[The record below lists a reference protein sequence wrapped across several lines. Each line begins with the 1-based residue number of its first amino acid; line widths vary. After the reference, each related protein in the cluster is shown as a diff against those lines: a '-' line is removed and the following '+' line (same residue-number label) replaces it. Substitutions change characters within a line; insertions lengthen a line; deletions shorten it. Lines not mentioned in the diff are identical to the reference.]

1 MSSEPMFY
9 VNKKKGRRRTVAAAV
24 ASEAAAFS
32 SGAATSSSAD
42 TSHPARDQERNTGRR
57 GLEPRRRGCLHLE
70 RVYAIWRGERR
81 GLGQSRSGDEQ
92 AASSAVV
99 RSASTAA
106 ELGRA
111 QTPLL
116 EAGAG
121 SENRGPGT
129 LGLGLVS
136 ALPGCTGLKLRGFS
150 TDARGARWWRLPVVS
165 YAYGCGVASILLGLL
180 QPHALSLSRIVT
192 ASGEWPTRPPR
203 PTHPRSPTQ
212 EKIE

>member
-1 MSSEPMFY
+1 MSSMFFI
-9 VNKKKGRRRTVAAAV
+9 KKKRRRGVVGAV

-42 TSHPARDQERNTGRR
+42 TSNPARDQERHQKARARTAVGEKSASRAS
-57 GLEPRRRGCLHLE
+57 
-70 RVYAIWRGERR
+70 VWRGESR
-81 GLGQSRSGDEQ
+81 GLGRARPGVEQ
-92 AASSAVV
+92 AASIAVV

-180 QPHALSLSRIVT
+180 QPHAL
-192 ASGEWPTRPPR
+192 
-203 PTHPRSPTQ
+203 
-212 EKIE
+212 

>member
-1 MSSEPMFY
+1 M
-9 VNKKKGRRRTVAAAV
+9 
-24 ASEAAAFS
+24 
-32 SGAATSSSAD
+32 
-42 TSHPARDQERNTGRR
+42 
-57 GLEPRRRGCLHLE
+57 L
-70 RVYAIWRGERR
+70 WRGERR

-136 ALPGCTGLKLRGFS
+136 ALPGLVS
-150 TDARGARWWRLPVVS
+150 ALP
-165 YAYGCGVASILLGLL
+165 ADRALG
-180 QPHALSLSRIVT
+180 S
-192 ASGEWPTRPPR
+192 
-203 PTHPRSPTQ
+203 RSPVPPPMTGTAYAQ
-212 EKIE
+212 ASSVQAT

>member
-42 TSHPARDQERNTGRR
+42 TSHPARDQERHREARARATAEGVSAS
-57 GLEPRRRGCLHLE
+57 GAS
-70 RVYAIWRGERR
+70 VWRGERR

-180 QPHALSLSRIVT
+180 QPHAL
-192 ASGEWPTRPPR
+192 
-203 PTHPRSPTQ
+203 
-212 EKIE
+212 